1 MSGEKAA
8 PLIKRYV
15 IQVNPGRPRLGIDL
29 TLCPKSVIPDARNQ
43 KIEFTAKIYAFKN
56 GKWVYPGEK
65 RKITFSFMEVSK
77 ERGVCMNYPIKDR
90 NNITP
95 APAIASN
102 TNPDLFFPE
111 DDDKMKD
118 FDFDEDETDGDA
130 DKKCPTEILVA
141 GDNPAHSHHYK
152 KTTTKKAVTEAK
164 VIVRCEDYGAFGILK
179 AEADNCETLKPR
191 ERDAGCSKNLGKND
205 VRIPRDCNKPDRNYI
220 ADSAKSWDNVSLDKY
235 KDGSNAP
242 ADDDEDS
249 SPGNNNKGDGLTNYE
264 EYRGFIVKVG
274 ANKIH
279 RRTNINKKD
288 VFIYDGDNLGTV
300 YFTTSGLII
309 HLLQGPEYYNGNS
322 KVKGNG
328 DHVPDPSDSQ
338 CLNCNRTSHTG
349 GDQHCLRIVKEP
361 MAPDDEGYTYG
372 KADVPLLP
380 KEVHYVAI
388 NADALNTAA
397 ALNCTVAHE
406 LGHAVYVQHHGDSG
420 WCGDCLAR
428 VPKEY
433 YDQSGSLT
441 SGNVTC
447 LMRYNDYG
455 WGWCHKVGG
464 ACDNHARS
472 NPDHPG
478 NTFCTSAIGTGC
490 NVIAGHFRNDASR
503 GNCKGQIKVKDW

>member
-1 MSGEKAA
+1 MSGESSV

-29 TLCPKSVIPDARNQ
+29 TLCPKSVLPDARNQ
-43 KIEFTAKIYAFKN
+43 KIEFTARIYAFKD

-65 RKITFSFMEVSK
+65 GKITFSFKEVSK
-77 ERGVCMNYPIKDR
+77 ERGVCMNYPIKDK

-141 GDNPAHSHHYK
+141 NDNPAHSHHYK
-152 KTTTKKAVTEAK
+152 KATTKKAVTEAK
-164 VIVRCEDYGAFGILK
+164 VVVRCEDYGAFGILK
-179 AEADNCETLKPR
+179 AEAEDCEALKPR
-191 ERDAGCSKNLGKND
+191 ERDALCNQELGDND
-205 VRIPRDCNKPDRNYI
+205 VKIPRDENDNNI
-220 ADSAKSWDNVSLDKY
+220 ADSAKSWDNISLDKN

-242 ADDDEDS
+242 ADDDEDIS
-249 SPGNNNKGDGLTNYE
+249 TGNNNKGDGLTNYE

-274 ANKIH
+274 ANKRH

-288 VFIYDGDNLGTV
+288 VFIYDKDNLNTGN
-300 YFTTSGLII
+300 FNTSGLII
-309 HLLQGPEYYNGNS
+309 HFLQGPEYYNGNS

-338 CLNCNRTSHTG
+338 CININRTSHTG
-349 GDQHCLRIVKEP
+349 GDQHCLRIV
-361 MAPDDEGYTYG
+361 DEVMGPRDQGYTYG

-380 KEVHYVAI
+380 KEVHYVAVHRAI
-388 NADALNTAA
+388 HSTAA
-397 ALNCTVAHE
+397 DLSCTVAHE
-406 LGHAVYVQHHGDSG
+406 LGHAVYVQHHGDDG
-420 WCGDCLAR
+420 DCGDCNG
-428 VPKEY
+428 
-433 YDQSGSLT
+433 DQSGSLT

-447 LMRYNDYG
+447 LMRYNNYG
-455 WGWCHKVGG
+455 PGWCHKVGG
-464 ACDNHARS
+464 ACHNHARS
-472 NPDHPG
+472 NPDPPG
-478 NTFCTSAIGTGC
+478 NTFCTSANGTGC
-490 NVIAGHFRNDASR
+490 NVIASHFRNDASR
-503 GNCKGQIKVKDW
+503 GNCKDQIKVKDW